1 MKRLKILVAA
11 AALAAAAAGAASAE
25 IALEGVHW
33 QVGRVEGARVTAWQ
47 DVKVLLDGPPRLDN
61 RLRARL
67 VLKNRGMKEEDGLLL
82 RYSLTAR
89 VAPAEGA
96 EMDGSWA
103 IPFTVDEKRVPKVGA
118 DKMLEVPLDAGPA
131 LDLYLRRLARSGWWP
146 DRIKIQVMLEP
157 RAGIKTIEIVE
168 DVLEVRREAKP

>member
-1 MKRLKILVAA
+1 MRRLKILAVAA
-11 AALAAAAAGAASAE
+11 ALSAATAGAASAE

-47 DVKVLLDGPPRLDN
+47 DVKVLVDGPPKLDN

-67 VLKNRGMKEEDGLLL
+67 VLKNQGVKEEDGLLV

-96 EMDGSWA
+96 PSDGSWA
-103 IPFTVDEKRVPKVGA
+103 VAFTVDEKRVPKIGA
-118 DKMLEVPLDAGPA
+118 DKMIEVPLDAGPA
-131 LDLYLRRLARSGWWP
+131 LELYMRRLARTGWWP
-146 DRIKIQVMLEP
+146 DRIKIQAMLEP
-157 RAGIKTIEIVE
+157 RAGNKAIALVE
-168 DVLEVRREAKP
+168 DVLEVRREGKP

>member
-1 MKRLKILVAA
+1 MKRLLILAAA
-11 AALAAAAAGAASAE
+11 AALAAAAGSASAE
-25 IALEGVHW
+25 VALEGVHW
-33 QVGRVEGARVTAWQ
+33 QVGRVEGARVVAWQ
-47 DVKVLLDGPPRLDN
+47 DLKVLLDGPPKLDN

-67 VLKNRGMKEEDGLLL
+67 VLNNRGSKEEDGLLL

-96 EMDGSWA
+96 PAEGSWA
-103 IPFTVDEKRVPKVGA
+103 VAFTVDEKRVPKIGA
-118 DKMLEVPLDAGPA
+118 DKMVEVPLDAGPA
-131 LDLYLRRLARSGWWP
+131 LDLYVRRLARAGWWP

-157 RAGIKTIEIVE
+157 HAGIEAIHVVE